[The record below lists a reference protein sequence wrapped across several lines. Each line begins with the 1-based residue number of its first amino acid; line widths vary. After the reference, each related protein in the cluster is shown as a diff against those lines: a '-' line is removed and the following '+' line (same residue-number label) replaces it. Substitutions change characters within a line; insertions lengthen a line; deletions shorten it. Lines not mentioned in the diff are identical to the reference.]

1 LPADDEVNV
10 ELVSLPNSAPMPMQV
25 PVPVS
30 FAPPEPRALRVPD
43 ANRPLTDLNRRDLF
57 LLGIGG
63 AGVLSA
69 VGIGY
74 LLTRLIRG
82 SKSAPEDE
90 EKKE

>member
-1 LPADDEVNV
+1 
-10 ELVSLPNSAPMPMQV
+10 
-25 PVPVS
+25 
-30 FAPPEPRALRVPD
+30 VPD